1 MGQKVHPT
9 GFRTGITEPW
19 KSRWYAS
26 KKDFKVLLLE
36 DVKVRKFLKTKYR
49 AAAIPKVEI
58 ERTRDEVKVILHC
71 ARPGVIIGRKGQ
83 EVDRLQE
90 ELQELLGRRV
100 NLKVEEVSRPEIQ
113 AQLIAEDIA
122 DQLTKRA
129 AFRRTLKRALDTTM
143 DAGARGVK
151 IQLAGRLGGAEMSRC
166 EKAIAGSMPL
176 STLRR
181 RRATSGFKCG
191 STKACTRRLAMALMP
206 KRVKHRKSQ
215 RGRIRGDA
223 SRGNRVVFGDFGLQ
237 AEQPGWLPA
246 ATIEAGRIA
255 AQQYLR
261 TEGRL
266 YVRVFPHKSITSIP
280 LETRMGKGKGEPEY
294 WAAVIKPGMILY
306 EIGGV
311 TEDAARIC
319 MARLAHKMPIRVR
332 FVKRRVM

>member
-19 KSRWYAS
+19 KSRWYAA

-58 ERTRDEVKVILHC
+58 ERTRDEVKVILHS

-100 NLKVEEVSRPEIQ
+100 NLKVEEVARPEIQ

-129 AFRRTLKRALDTTM
+129 AFRRTMKRALDTTM

-166 EKAIAGSMPL
+166 EKAIAGAMPL
-176 STLRR
+176 STLR
-181 RRATSGFKCG
+181 AKIDYGFCEAPTAQGNIGIQVWVNQGMYEETGDGADAQEGQAPK
-191 STKACTRRLAMALMP
+191 KP
-206 KRVKHRKSQ
+206 KRS
-215 RGRIRGDA
+215 
-223 SRGNRVVFGDFGLQ
+223 
-237 AEQPGWLPA
+237 
-246 ATIEAGRIA
+246 
-255 AQQYLR
+255 Y
-261 TEGRL
+261 
-266 YVRVFPHKSITSIP
+266 
-280 LETRMGKGKGEPEY
+280 
-294 WAAVIKPGMILY
+294 
-306 EIGGV
+306 
-311 TEDAARIC
+311 
-319 MARLAHKMPIRVR
+319 
-332 FVKRRVM
+332 KR